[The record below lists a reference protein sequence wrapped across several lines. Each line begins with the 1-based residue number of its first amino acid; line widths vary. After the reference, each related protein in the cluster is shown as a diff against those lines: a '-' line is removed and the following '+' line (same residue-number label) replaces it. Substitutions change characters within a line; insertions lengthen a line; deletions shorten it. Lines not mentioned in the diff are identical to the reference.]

1 MNFTFGNFRLDAD
14 RRTLRKNGETIPL
27 LSRPF
32 DILVLLIQ
40 ERDRVVT
47 REEIQAKV
55 WRDQITTANNL
66 TVHISA
72 LRRVLGQHGAGEAI
86 ITVPGRGYRF
96 VAEVTE
102 CPGPAPAADAVQP
115 TESEPTPEAPAPKPR
130 RQLAMILAGTALVLA
145 IGTIWRLTAA
155 PPSAMTALVRVAVEP
170 DEIRI
175 EPGRERPVDYVFT
188 IQNQVGLQLETEDF
202 AFQLPSGERVGVA
215 INGGRIWGGSFPIR
229 GGTTATYHN
238 NIYLPPDVGQ
248 AGRTRGAG
256 IVLLKH
262 TFHLRDSRGNSIT
275 VPAVLM
281 VGVGGDAFPAHVQ
294 VETVPD
300 TVTMAPN
307 GACTVDY
314 VFRVLDPTD
323 LQLATEDFS
332 FSLTSGEPIGL
343 PSVGGRIY
351 QGSFPITG
359 GGTGVYHNHIWL
371 PPAVA
376 AAARASNRDE
386 VYLRHSFHLTDP
398 RGTEII
404 VPAVLKIVFGPSD
417 QACHVPAGR

>member
-1 MNFTFGNFRLDAD
+1 MIFTFGNFRLDVE

-40 ERDRVVT
+40 ARDRVVT
-47 REEIQAKV
+47 REEIQAAV

-66 TVHISA
+66 TVHISS

-102 CPGPAPAADAVQP
+102 CPDPVPAAEAIQP
-115 TESEPTPEAPAPKPR
+115 TAPEPAAEAPAPARR
-130 RQLAMILAGTALVLA
+130 RQLALILVGTALLLA
-145 IGTIWRLTAA
+145 GGTIWRLTAA
-155 PPSAMTALVRVAVEP
+155 PPAAMTALVKVAVEP

-188 IQNQVGLQLETEDF
+188 IQNQVDLQLETEDF

-229 GGTTATYHN
+229 GGTTGTYHN
-238 NIYLPPDVGQ
+238 NIYLPPDVAA
-248 AGRTRGAG
+248 AGKARGAG

-262 TFHLRDSRGNSIT
+262 TFHLRDASGNTIT

-281 VGVGGDAFPAHVQ
+281 VGVTSEKLAVHVQ
-294 VETVPD
+294 VEPIPD
-300 TVTMAPN
+300 TVTMVPD
-307 GACTVDY
+307 GYCKVDY

-323 LQLATEDFS
+323 LQLATEDVS
-332 FSLTSGEPIGL
+332 FSLTSGEPIGR
-343 PSVGGRIY
+343 PAVGGRIY
-351 QGSFPITG
+351 HGSFSIAG
-359 GGTGVYHNHIWL
+359 GGTGVYHNNIWL

-376 AAARASNRDE
+376 AAARTNNRDE
-386 VYLRHSFHLTDP
+386 VYLRHSFHLIDP
-398 RGTEII
+398 RGTEVI
-404 VPAVLKIVFGPSD
+404 VPAVLKIVLGPAE